1 MQRSSQVSQSARNT
15 KGLGV
20 GGYRPRSRTARE
32 ISPVTLHTI
41 LTRGPRIR
49 DPGTMGGRFTGMG
62 MRGFPGVGIDE
73 GERKVPR
80 WVYRWQVKPPDKSH
94 LG

>member
-1 MQRSSQVSQSARNT
+1 MTRERRVDGSSVD
-15 KGLGV
+15 G
-20 GGYRPRSRTARE
+20 
-32 ISPVTLHTI
+32 
-41 LTRGPRIR
+41 
-49 DPGTMGGRFTGMG
+49 DGMG
-62 MRGFPGVGIDE
+62 MRGFPVGVGIDE

>member
-1 MQRSSQVSQSARNT
+1 MDT
-15 KGLGV
+15 G
-20 GGYRPRSRTARE
+20 
-32 ISPVTLHTI
+32 
-41 LTRGPRIR
+41 R
-49 DPGTMGGRFTGMG
+49 DPGRHGKSHLLRYTRSLREGLGYVTRGGRFTGIG

>member
-1 MQRSSQVSQSARNT
+1 MDGSSVD
-15 KGLGV
+15 G
-20 GGYRPRSRTARE
+20 
-32 ISPVTLHTI
+32 
-41 LTRGPRIR
+41 
-49 DPGTMGGRFTGMG
+49 DGMG
-62 MRGFPGVGIDE
+62 MRGFPVGVGIDE